1 MALLKCAECG
11 AIVSSRAAACT
22 KCGAPPAKRKES
34 RLALWLL
41 GAILLVPLFQIGVRV
56 NQEGINQQAAA
67 REAAARPV
75 SAKPARS
82 AAPRPAASSRAAN
95 PCSLGQSELDAYAQ
109 CAVAVENLAVYGVEW
124 TDGLLDGKFHSA
136 RCHDLAA
143 LTVLLTGEKAK
154 FQNAAGAW
162 QQMRYTCLW
171 DPRRRVVL
179 DAAAT
184 PRGP

>member
-1 MALLKCAECG
+1 MALTKCTECG
-11 AIVSSRAAACT
+11 AIVSSKAASCT
-22 KCGAPPAKRKES
+22 KCGAPREKPKTP

-41 GAILLVPLFQIGVRV
+41 GAVIFIPLFQLGTMVHS
-56 NQEGINQQAAA
+56 EKINQQAAA
-67 REAAARPV
+67 REVAARP
-75 SAKPARS
+75 SPAKPAT
-82 AAPRPAASSRAAN
+82 PRTTASSQAAN

-109 CAVAVENLAVYGVEW
+109 CAIAVENLAVYGVEW

-136 RCHDLAA
+136 RCQDLAA
-143 LTVLLTGEKAK
+143 LTVLLTGQKAK

-162 QQMRYTCLW
+162 QQMRYTCVW